1 MRSSIIYRYPHGH
14 FRGGYIRVL
23 VSPTITS
30 SDFSNNN
37 FVIELNDEMTNGLWF
52 NGKFINEGDGVYL
65 GTTDN
70 FFRGGLEG
78 ISRCIKANG
87 QDAGVC
93 VRFENL
99 KIKSMRDF
107 HKHCR
112 VVYRAMRNRYGKEK
126 VQDECLR
133 VFKVLFPLL
142 HKARTTGECGFS
154 DEDRKR
160 IRRIFES
167 WKPKKNSELDTLLG
181 NILNRMDEP
190 FTKEGFIQFCE
201 DILVVVM
208 TIRKLTPR
216 ECGRLMAVSEK
227 DIDTMLCCGVSKS
240 ALYKLYG
247 NSIVSGTGTKDSQGN
262 YDGVLFNIFRT
273 LFIDTEPPKIA
284 GTQLLFF

>member
-1 MRSSIIYRYPHGH
+1 M
-14 FRGGYIRVL
+14 L

-52 NGKFINEGDGVYL
+52 KGKFINEGDGVYL

-87 QDAGVC
+87 QDAGTC

-99 KIKSMRDF
+99 KIDNMRDF
-107 HKHCR
+107 HRHCR
-112 VVYRAMRNRYGKEK
+112 VVYRAMRKKYGKEK

-133 VFKVLFPLL
+133 VFKVVFPLL
-142 HKARTTGECGFS
+142 HKTRSTGEWGFDNAS
-154 DEDRKR
+154 IEKVKE
-160 IRRIFES
+160 IFNS
-167 WKPKKNSELDTLLG
+167 WNAETSSELDILLG
-181 NILNRMDEP
+181 NIIDRMWKK
-190 FTKEGFIQFCE
+190 FTKDEFITFCE

-208 TIRKLTPR
+208 RIRKLTPR

-227 DIDTMLCCGVSKS
+227 DIDTMLGCGVSKS

-247 NSIVSGTGTKDSQGN
+247 NSIVSGTGTMDSKGN

-273 LFIDTEPPKIA
+273 LFVDTETPKVT
-284 GTQLLFF
+284 GMQLSLF